1 MKIAFLNIYNGL
13 VDRGAETFVKE
24 VAQRLSEKHNVTV
37 FQGGSKQDFEKYKV
51 ETINPKFNWKK
62 KDQGFTLKRRFFI
75 DYWSIK
81 IFLFTLKATPKILKE
96 KFDIVIPVNGGWMPA
111 VLRIATWLY
120 RGKLVI
126 TGQSGIGWDD
136 LNNLWCFPNVFV
148 ALSEYASHWCKGM
161 NNFVKVKVIPNGVDV
176 NRFKASGEVYK
187 TNLKKPIILCVG
199 ALTKQK
205 RIELAIKAVSKI
217 KDTSLLVCGDG
228 VLKNKI
234 TKLGRNLLG
243 DRFKLIN
250 VPFEKISSVYR
261 SADLF
266 TLPSEDYQAF
276 EIVLIEAMAT
286 NIPVVANNDPIRE
299 EIVGDGGLLVNP
311 LNIQKYSESL
321 KEALR
326 KDWSDK
332 PFNQAKK
339 FDWDIISQK
348 YEELFNTLI
357 KK

>member
-24 VAQRLSEKHNVTV
+24 MAQRLSEKHDVTV
-37 FQGGSKQDFEKYKV
+37 FQGGNKQGFEKYKV
-51 ETINPKFNWKK
+51 ETVHSKFDWKK
-62 KDQGFTLKRRFFI
+62 KDQVLTLKKRFFI
-75 DYWSIK
+75 DYQSIK

-120 RGKLVI
+120 GGKLVI

-136 LNNLWCFPNVFV
+136 INNLWCFPNVFV
-148 ALSEYASHWCKGM
+148 ALSEYASQWCRGM
-161 NNFVKVKVIPNGVDV
+161 NSFVRVEVIPNGVDI
-176 NRFKASGEVYK
+176 NKFKANGEIYK

-205 RIELAIKAVSKI
+205 RIELAIRAVSKI
-217 KDTSLLVCGDG
+217 KNASLLICGGGD
-228 VLKNKI
+228 LKNKI
-234 TKLGRNLLG
+234 TKLGKKLLN
-243 DRFKLIN
+243 DRFKLIS
-250 VPFEKISSVYR
+250 VPFEKIPLVYR
-261 SADLF
+261 SANIF

-286 NIPVVANNDPIRE
+286 NIPVVANNDPIRK
-299 EIVGDGGLLVNP
+299 EIVGDGGLLVDP

-321 KEALR
+321 KAAL
-326 KDWSDK
+326 KKNWSDG

-348 YEELFNTLI
+348 YEELFKKLI